1 MDGRRA
7 KAQQRWAALDAAE
20 ERLQQAPARAARVHA
35 ELLRD
40 VLEVAAAYRREG
52 QDLSVGPQVGLLLR
66 SSGAK
71 ADRLLTEAM
80 VLAELPEGFAA
91 LEHGLLTMEQSATV
105 AVELGRVPDLA
116 TRLVVWRRLLERLR
130 ADVASG
136 AVLSPPRL
144 RELLRRWVLELAPA
158 DAVEEREQ
166 AAAERRVEYRRRDDG
181 LADIFLMGVNAALAQ
196 AVLCRIR
203 ELSEPVSLFDDRTA
217 DQRRLDTAVDL
228 LLGRVGGPS
237 GVLCQ
242 RNAGSSS
249 SGSSAAGSS
258 PAGSGRV
265 GRVLAVAACRV
276 VRSVRRAAADHVP
289 LGAALGTTNEVAVQS
304 GHGPVEPDV
313 LQEMLLAAP
322 QLRAVFVD
330 ADGVP
335 VSVSDQVRQPQRRD
349 PRRSGRCCSTWLQNH
364 HPQPS
369 PGTPT
374 IIATSRPV
382 RIRRTPR
389 GRTGPRGGSTADR
402 GSGAVVRVPELR
414 LAGGELR
421 CRA

>member
-1 MDGRRA
+1 
-7 KAQQRWAALDAAE
+7 
-20 ERLQQAPARAARVHA
+20 LQQAPARAGGVHA
-35 ELLRD
+35 DLLRD

-66 SSGAK
+66 CSGAK

-80 VLAELPEGFAA
+80 VLAELPDGFAA
-91 LEHGLLTMEQSATV
+91 LEQGLLTMEQSATV

-258 PAGSGRV
+258 PAGSGSGGPGAGCGCLPGSPV
-265 GRVLAVAACRV
+265 PCGAQLLITF
-276 VRSVRRAAADHVP
+276 RSVRRSARRTRSRCSP
-289 LGAALGTTNEVAVQS
+289 GTGRS
-304 GHGPVEPDV
+304 SP
-313 LQEMLLAAP
+313 MCC
-322 QLRAVFVD
+322 
-330 ADGVP
+330 
-335 VSVSDQVRQPQRRD
+335 RRCCW
-349 PRRSGRCCSTWLQNH
+349 PRRSSGRCSW
-364 HPQPS
+364 
-369 PGTPT
+369 TPT
-374 IIATSRPV
+374 AC
-382 RIRRTPR
+382 
-389 GRTGPRGGSTADR
+389 
-402 GSGAVVRVPELR
+402 
-414 LAGGELR
+414 R
-421 CRA
+421 CR